1 MPPGERPS
9 HAMPK
14 GSEHL
19 TLEESKTLARRRWRM
34 NWVICGLLVAFVVAV
49 YWISFS
55 HVRTETN
62 ETQSPELDNVPIT
75 HA

>member
-1 MPPGERPS
+1 MPE
-9 HAMPK
+9 

-19 TLEESKTLARRRWRM
+19 TLEESRTLARRRRRI
-34 NWVICGLLVAFVVAV
+34 NWVICGLLAAFVVAV

-55 HVRTETN
+55 HVRSETN
-62 ETQSPELDNVPIT
+62 ETQSLRELDNVAIT

>member
-1 MPPGERPS
+1 MEERPN
-9 HAMPK
+9 HAMPE

-19 TLEESKTLARRRWRM
+19 TLEESKTLARRRRRI
-34 NWVICGLLVAFVVAV
+34 NWMICALLVAFVVTV

-62 ETQSPELDNVPIT
+62 ETQSRYEVDNVAIT